1 MQLSIYMKVD
11 INMEYNGRTHISKMY
26 TKANFIELN
35 LNMDSSDRDWDSG
48 IDMFID
54 RINGRYLNV
63 ISKIRENDYLYNDG
77 FAIMALN
84 CLLIETFLQFK
95 KGWNETEDANKEKY
109 SRFLIE
115 EFPEVFINITLA
127 RCFYSN
133 IRCGILHSAQ
143 TKKGSQL
150 TTRNQYIVRRIDNNR
165 ISVDVIGIS
174 NIINDYF
181 ERYVENIRNRE
192 NIELRN
198 NFLKK
203 MNFICNM

>member
-1 MQLSIYMKVD
+1 
-11 INMEYNGRTHISKMY
+11 MEYKGETHISKTY
-26 TKANFIELN
+26 TKTNFIELN
-35 LNMDSSDRDWDSG
+35 LNMDSSDDDWKKA
-48 IDMFID
+48 IHMFED

-63 ISKIRENDYLYNDG
+63 ISKIRENNYLHNDG

-84 CLLIETFLQFK
+84 CLLIETLLQFK
-95 KGWNETEDANKEKY
+95 EGWNETKHSNSDEY

-115 EFPEVFINITLA
+115 EFPAVFINITLA

-181 ERYVENIRNRE
+181 ERYLENIRNRE